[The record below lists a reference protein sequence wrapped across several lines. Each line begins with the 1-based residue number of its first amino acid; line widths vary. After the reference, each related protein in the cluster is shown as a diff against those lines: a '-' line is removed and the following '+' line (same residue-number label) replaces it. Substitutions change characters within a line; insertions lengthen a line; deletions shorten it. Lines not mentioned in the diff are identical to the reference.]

1 LTHARQ
7 TASIKDAVYNP
18 CFPVGYK
25 DELTNLPGGSNW
37 DECLESVAQMF
48 EPTNRIEEG
57 FHRATLAQYAAQ
69 EDRFVATSAFVFAWD
84 FLGLQIGAATDDLTT
99 LNEKAKEICNLG
111 NSGES
116 LVYHIN
122 CNKC

>member
-37 DECLESVAQMF
+37 DA
-48 EPTNRIEEG
+48 N
-57 FHRATLAQYAAQ
+57 
-69 EDRFVATSAFVFAWD
+69 
-84 FLGLQIGAATDDLTT
+84 LTT
-99 LNEKAKEICNLG
+99 LNEKAKEICNLDFSQQKNIKSWTLG
-111 NSGES
+111 MM
-116 LVYHIN
+116 LVEA
-122 CNKC
+122 NKLLMKNITDEDNMIYIDLLQSYKCIIAGSTLVLLLLTSFIWRRRK